1 MLYLNLTL
9 MLCILKPKLS
19 AMLYLKSKHN
29 AMLYL
34 KSKLNAMLY
43 LNLFLILCYILKSKL
58 NAIELERELE
68 RN

>member
-9 MLCILKPKLS
+9 MLCIPKPKL
-19 AMLYLKSKHN
+19 N

-43 LNLFLILCYILKSKL
+43 LNLFLMLCYT
-58 NAIELERELE
+58 
-68 RN
+68 

>member
-9 MLCILKPKLS
+9 MLCILKPKL
-19 AMLYLKSKHN
+19 N

-43 LNLFLILCYILKSKL
+43 LNLFFILCYT
-58 NAIELERELE
+58 
-68 RN
+68 